1 MMIGGIG
8 AATVDEEGERCWVIA
23 TLELSCVELSLCLQK
38 LGRGILNRRLWGQA
52 NDSCTLIRYHRP
64 MSLKD
69 DDIIRLIENFKFDA
83 GPVAVER
90 RNRGFTLIHAETGV
104 PIARLRPIGRDDLVD
119 ILYWSLSKERWVP
132 FGPFGR
138 MAARVE
144 QAASII
150 AEAAIFW
157 AGV

>member
-1 MMIGGIG
+1 MGQDEDNSAPIRHNG
-8 AATVDEEGERCWVIA
+8 AMT
-23 TLELSCVELSLCLQK
+23 
-38 LGRGILNRRLWGQA
+38 
-52 NDSCTLIRYHRP
+52 
-64 MSLKD
+64 MKD
-69 DDIIRLIENFKFDA
+69 DDIIQLIENFKFDA

-119 ILYWSLSKERWVP
+119 ILYWSLWKERWVP

-138 MAARVE
+138 TAAPVK
-144 QAASII
+144 QAVRIVS
-150 AEAAIFW
+150 EAAIFW

>member
-1 MMIGGIG
+1 MLGHRNGRIESRLIVLDAFPDQAAAFLIG
-8 AATVDEEGERCWVIA
+8 AAGGQDEDNSA
-23 TLELSCVELSLCLQK
+23 P
-38 LGRGILNRRLWGQA
+38 
-52 NDSCTLIRYHRP
+52 IRHNGA
-64 MSLKD
+64 MTMKD

-119 ILYWSLSKERWVP
+119 ILYWSLWKERWVP

-138 MAARVE
+138 TAAPVE
-144 QAASII
+144 QAVRII
-150 AEAAIFW
+150 AEASIFW

>member
-1 MMIGGIG
+1 MTM
-8 AATVDEEGERCWVIA
+8 
-23 TLELSCVELSLCLQK
+23 
-38 LGRGILNRRLWGQA
+38 
-52 NDSCTLIRYHRP
+52 
-64 MSLKD
+64 KD

-119 ILYWSLSKERWVP
+119 ILYWSLWKERWVP

-138 MAARVE
+138 TAAPVE
-144 QAASII
+144 QAVRIVSG
-150 AEAAIFW
+150 AAIFW

>member
-1 MMIGGIG
+1 MTM
-8 AATVDEEGERCWVIA
+8 
-23 TLELSCVELSLCLQK
+23 
-38 LGRGILNRRLWGQA
+38 
-52 NDSCTLIRYHRP
+52 
-64 MSLKD
+64 KD
-69 DDIIRLIENFKFDA
+69 DDIIRVIENFKFDA

-119 ILYWSLSKERWVP
+119 ILYWSLWKERWVP

-138 MAARVE
+138 TAAPVA
-144 QAASII
+144 QAVRIVS
-150 AEAAIFW
+150 EAAIFW

>member
-1 MMIGGIG
+1 MTM
-8 AATVDEEGERCWVIA
+8 
-23 TLELSCVELSLCLQK
+23 
-38 LGRGILNRRLWGQA
+38 
-52 NDSCTLIRYHRP
+52 
-64 MSLKD
+64 KD

-119 ILYWSLSKERWVP
+119 ILYWSLWKERWVP

-138 MAARVE
+138 TATPVE
-144 QAASII
+144 QAVRIVS
-150 AEAAIFW
+150 EAAIFW
-157 AGV
+157 AGVCTNRAKIRKVELRRGANRSMMACPGDGR